1 MAQEQGRRQVK
12 ASAFFLPEF
21 ISRILAV
28 IAAVLALILLAGT
41 VYALVLRGKSEK
53 TEAVAPVPGENPSP
67 EAEIDGMFTGI
78 GRIRASTGSPEP
90 ATVILSI
97 AFPYSPRDRAFS
109 EELAA
114 RIGDFRAGAIDYFAS
129 FSTEELRQKDE
140 AAIKTELLECFNG
153 LLRLGQI
160 TTLYFGDYLI
170 IE

>member
-1 MAQEQGRRQVK
+1 V
-12 ASAFFLPEF
+12 SALSPPEF

-41 VYALVLRGKSEK
+41 VYALVLRGKGEK
-53 TEAVAPVPGENPSP
+53 PGTATAAQGDPLLL

-114 RIGDFRAGAIDYFAS
+114 RIGDFRAGAIDYFVS
-129 FSTEELRQKDE
+129 FSTDELRQKDE
-140 AAIKTELLECFNG
+140 AAIKAELLGRFNG

-160 TTLYFGDYLI
+160 TTLYFSDYLI

>member
-1 MAQEQGRRQVK
+1 MAQGQGRRQVK
-12 ASAFFLPEF
+12 APAFFLPVL

-53 TEAVAPVPGENPSP
+53 TETAVPAPGDPFP

-140 AAIKTELLECFNG
+140 AAIKTELLGRFNG

-160 TTLYFGDYLI
+160 TTLYFSDYLI

>member
-1 MAQEQGRRQVK
+1 MAQEQGQRQVK
-12 ASAFFLPEF
+12 ASVLPLPEL

-28 IAAVLALILLAGT
+28 IAGILTLILLAGT
-41 VYALVLRGKSEK
+41 FYALVLRGKSEK
-53 TEAVAPVPGENPSP
+53 PGTVVAAQSEPLPLET
-67 EAEIDGMFTGI
+67 EIDSMFTGI

-90 ATVILSI
+90 AMVILSI

-114 RIGDFRAGAIDYFAS
+114 RIGDFRAGAIGYFAS

-140 AAIKTELLECFNG
+140 AAIKKELLGRFNK

-160 TTLYFGDYLI
+160 TTLYFSDYLI